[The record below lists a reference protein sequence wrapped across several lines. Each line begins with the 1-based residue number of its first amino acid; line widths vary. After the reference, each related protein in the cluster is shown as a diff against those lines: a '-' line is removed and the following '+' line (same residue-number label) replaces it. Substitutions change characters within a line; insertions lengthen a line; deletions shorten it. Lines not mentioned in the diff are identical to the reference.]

1 MKADDLAKLP
11 NPLKPTYVIDG
22 FPMPQRIVPGRLG
35 KRHVRLTEP
44 PPFPLTE
51 PQYFT
56 RPAVL
61 LLIGPPFV
69 DPAQTTGAGII
80 EETHLGRQ
88 ARPKPPQEAPVR
100 ATPGELRPSHRTKAR
115 PKPPHEARPQ
125 PAQERSGPA
134 TARKPRPKP
143 PQESR
148 SIRPAAPGAAAR
160 SRKQGSSAR
169 ILCVGQGEVC
179 RTQHL
184 DDRLPQVGK
193 SRSVKLVEQRTR
205 PRMAGPATHL
215 RAGRPRESPEAQR
228 VGRRVPCRGRAAIG
242 PSGTMAASPS
252 GPGPPRVVMIRPI
265 SGSIEFRGRP

>member
-100 ATPGELRPSHRTKAR
+100 ATPGELRPSHRTKPGPSQPRKDPAQPPRESRGPSHRTKPGPSHRKKAAQSGRQPRAQR
-115 PKPPHEARPQ
+115 PAAASRAPQ
-125 PAQERSGPA
+125 PGFSVSGRARYAARSTSTTGCPRWESPGASSWSSNAPAPAWPAPPPISGPA
-134 TARKPRPKP
+134 GPANPQKLSGSAAGCPAAAGP
-143 PQESR
+143 PSA
-148 SIRPAAPGAAAR
+148 RPAPW
-160 SRKQGSSAR
+160 
-169 ILCVGQGEVC
+169 
-179 RTQHL
+179 
-184 DDRLPQVGK
+184 
-193 SRSVKLVEQRTR
+193 R
-205 PRMAGPATHL
+205 PPPADPV
-215 RAGRPRESPEAQR
+215 RPEWS
-228 VGRRVPCRGRAAIG
+228 
-242 PSGTMAASPS
+242 
-252 GPGPPRVVMIRPI
+252 
-265 SGSIEFRGRP
+265 